1 MNYFDLKVMNF
12 MLRVRSEFRRINA
25 DSDLTPDDRK
35 RLKEYYLENF
45 VTPRAR
51 KLLQKY
57 FPKDFGAAEPDTKP
71 EPEPRPATPRQAS
84 KDR

>member
-1 MNYFDLKVMNF
+1 MNYFDMKVMNF
-12 MLRVRSEFRRINA
+12 MLRVRSEFRRINE
-25 DSDLTPDDRK
+25 DRDLTPDDRK
-35 RLKEYYLENF
+35 RLKEFYLENF

-51 KLLQKY
+51 KLLQKH

-71 EPEPRPATPRQAS
+71 KPESRPATPRQAS

>member
-12 MLRVRSEFRRINA
+12 MLRVRSEFRRINE
-25 DSDLTPDDRK
+25 DRDLTPDDRI
-35 RLKEYYLENF
+35 RLKEFYLENF

-51 KLLQKY
+51 KLLQKH

-71 EPEPRPATPRQAS
+71 KPERPATPRQAS

>member
-1 MNYFDLKVMNF
+1 MNFDWKVRNF

-51 KLLQKY
+51 RLLQKY

-71 EPEPRPATPRQAS
+71 KPKALPATSGRKAT
-84 KDR
+84 DR